1 MTRKYP
7 SASDFNLKNMK
18 FFYGIPHAHT
28 AFSTGKGSPL
38 EAYEYAINRGLDFL
52 IITDHNSYL
61 IHKTPIKDTLLNSWR
76 ATNYYAQRIKRRYEH
91 FLPIVGFEFKTDEF
105 GDFNVVNSNTFFTG
119 SIKDL
124 NILPLWMLN
133 NHDSFI
139 AINHPH
145 KYIDA
150 LKYSPI
156 LNKIITSI
164 EVYNGTPPHKYT
176 NHEKYYYNLL
186 DKGWKLG
193 AINGQ
198 DNHRINFG
206 DSENLTCYVGND
218 LSKDSLIDAFRN
230 HRTYSTES
238 KTLKLF
244 FTINDYYMGETL
256 ILKHSDKLKF
266 NIFCEDSRFSI
277 KELQIISN
285 GGKSIAKID
294 NLKINSLK
302 YLYEHEAQSESW
314 FIVKVILSNDKV
326 AVSSPVFL
334 EYSTQKN

>member
-1 MTRKYP
+1 MPKKY
-7 SASDFNLKNMK
+7 SSSSDFNVKNMK

-28 AFSTGKGSPL
+28 GISTGKGSPY
-38 EAYEYAINRGLDFL
+38 EAYEYAINQGLDFL

-61 IHKTPIKDTLLNSWR
+61 LHKTPLKDTLLNSWR
-76 ATNYYAQRIKRRYEH
+76 ATNYYAQKIKRKYEN
-91 FLPIVGFEFKTDEF
+91 FLPLYGFEFKTDQF

-145 KYIDA
+145 KNIA
-150 LKYSPI
+150 SLNYSQI
-156 LNKIITSI
+156 LNKVITSI
-164 EVYNGTPPHKYT
+164 EVCNGSPPHKYT
-176 NHEKYYYNLL
+176 NHEKYYYILL

-206 DSENLTCYVGND
+206 DSENLTVYVGND
-218 LSKDSLIDAFRN
+218 LSKNSLIDAFRN

-244 FTINDYYMGETL
+244 FSINNYYMGESL
-256 ILKHSDKLKF
+256 LLRENNKLKF

-277 KELQIISN
+277 KELQIITN
-285 GGKSIAKID
+285 GGAILAKID

-302 YLYEHEAQSESW
+302 YLYEYAIKDETW
-314 FIVKVILSNDKV
+314 FVIKTILSNDKM
-326 AVSSPVFL
+326 AISSPIFI
-334 EYSTQKN
+334 ERS